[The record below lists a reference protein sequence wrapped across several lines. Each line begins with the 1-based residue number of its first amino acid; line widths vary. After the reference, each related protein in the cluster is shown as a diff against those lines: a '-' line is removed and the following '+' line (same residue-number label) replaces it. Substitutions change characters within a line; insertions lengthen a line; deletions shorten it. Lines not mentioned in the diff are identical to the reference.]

1 MPVALQQNNIAMEH
15 DSLIDE
21 LPNYLLNIVIFNK
34 LC

>member
-21 LPNYLLNIVIFNK
+21 LPNYLLNSDFQ
-34 LC
+34 